1 MKINSKLRC
10 IVKFNR
16 NMQWLFIGVILVF
29 ILNALLFFLFKDSCG
44 TFGDQFG
51 AANALFSGLAFAGLI
66 VTILLQRKDL
76 RLQRKDLKMQ
86 RKELQITNLQL
97 EGQKEQLEE
106 QNKILRIQRFE
117 NTFFQMLTQFQEI
130 VNGLT
135 FNYYNGAGNQEK
147 RGREVFYEIFEN
159 VPHDSSIETNGTVK
173 CRYFGM
179 RGLLEKT
186 GVKGYLESKTPMCFD
201 HYFRFLYRI
210 LKFIQTSPLVTSFE
224 EEYEYTCMLRAMLS
238 RYELVWL
245 YYNGLTYGKDKL
257 KPLIERYAM
266 LNNLRE
272 DLLADKKGRFGSY
285 EPSVWEVK
293 ASVSENNIDRSLT
306 SDR

>member
-1 MKINSKLRC
+1 
-10 IVKFNR
+10 
-16 NMQWLFIGVILVF
+16 MQWLFIGVILVF

-44 TFGDQFG
+44 SFGDQFG

-135 FNYYNGAGNQEK
+135 YTYNNRSEIQEK
-147 RGREVFYEIFEN
+147 QGREIFYEIFEK
-159 VPHDSSIETNGTVK
+159 VPHYPKSKKSPADLYGYT
-173 CRYFGM
+173 GM
-179 RGLLEKT
+179 RGLLENR
-186 GVKGYLESKTPMCFD
+186 GIEEYVKSDTSKCFD

-266 LNNLRE
+266 LNNLRK
-272 DLLADKKGRFGSY
+272 DLLADKKGQFGSY
-285 EPSVWEVK
+285 EPSAWELNV
-293 ASVSENNIDRSLT
+293 SVSNNSNDSISNK
-306 SDR
+306 

>member
-1 MKINSKLRC
+1 MKCLKEHLIWWMLGF
-10 IVKFNR
+10 VVA
-16 NMQWLFIGVILVF
+16 MYL
-29 ILNALLFFLFKDSCG
+29 LNFSMIFFVADKDVRG

-51 AANALFSGLAFAGLI
+51 AVNALFSGLAFAGLI
-66 VTILLQRKDL
+66 YTIILQRRDL
-76 RLQRKDLKMQ
+76 ALQRQDLALQ
-86 RKELQITNLQL
+86 RKELELTRGELKNQT
-97 EGQKEQLEE
+97 EQQEE

-135 FNYYNGAGNQEK
+135 FTYVQGNAIQEK
-147 RGREVFYEIFEN
+147 QGREIFYDIFEN
-159 VPHDSSIETNGTVK
+159 APHYISIETNEAAK
-173 CRYFGM
+173 YRYYGM
-179 RGLLEKT
+179 RRLLKEKGLN
-186 GVKGYLESKTPMCFD
+186 GYVKSETPMCFD

-272 DLLADKKGRFGSY
+272 DLLVGKKDQFGSY
-285 EPSVWEVK
+285 EPSAFLLEN
-293 ASVSENNIDRSLT
+293 SVSEVCNS
-306 SDR
+306 

>member
-1 MKINSKLRC
+1 
-10 IVKFNR
+10 
-16 NMQWLFIGVILVF
+16 MQWLFIGVILVF

-44 TFGDQFG
+44 SFGDQFG

-135 FNYYNGAGNQEK
+135 YTYNNRGEILEK
-147 RGREVFYEIFEN
+147 HGREIFYEIFEK
-159 VPHDSSIETNGTVK
+159 VPHHPKTKKSTADLYGYT
-173 CRYFGM
+173 GM
-179 RGLLEKT
+179 RELLEKRGFEEYYKSDT
-186 GVKGYLESKTPMCFD
+186 SKHFD

-266 LNNLRE
+266 LNNLRD
-272 DLLADKKGRFGSY
+272 DLLVETDIDFGSY
-285 EPSVWEVK
+285 
-293 ASVSENNIDRSLT
+293 
-306 SDR
+306 SDGAYKRINPQ

>member
-1 MKINSKLRC
+1 
-10 IVKFNR
+10 
-16 NMQWLFIGVILVF
+16 MQWLFIGVILVF

-44 TFGDQFG
+44 SFGDQFG

-66 VTILLQRKDL
+66 VTILLQRNDL

-106 QNKILRIQRFE
+106 QNKTLKIQRFE
-117 NTFFQMLTQFQEI
+117 NTFFQMLAQFQEI
-130 VNGLT
+130 VNNITYSYKDISGKVHT
-135 FNYYNGAGNQEK
+135 VK
-147 RGREVFYEIFEN
+147 GREAFYDSFEIAE
-159 VPHDSSIETNGTVK
+159 HKTNLPDWNPTHINHQYV
-173 CRYFGM
+173 GM
-179 RGLLEKT
+179 RDIIQSL
-186 GVKGYLESKTPMCFD
+186 GYDGYMESFTPTYFD

-210 LKFIQTSPLVTSFE
+210 LKFIYTSPLVSSFE
-224 EEYEYTCMLRAMLS
+224 DEYEYTCMLRATLS

-266 LNNLRE
+266 LNNLRG
-272 DLLADKKGRFGSY
+272 DLLADKKDEFGTY
-285 EPSVWEVK
+285 EPSALK
-293 ASVSENNIDRSLT
+293 IIPPVSES
-306 SDR
+306 

>member
-1 MKINSKLRC
+1 
-10 IVKFNR
+10 
-16 NMQWLFIGVILVF
+16 MQWLFIGVILVF
-29 ILNALLFFLFKDSCG
+29 ILNALLFFLFKESCG

-135 FNYYNGAGNQEK
+135 YTYNNCGVIQEK
-147 RGREVFYEIFEN
+147 RGREIFNDIFEN
-159 VPHDSSIETNGTVK
+159 VPHDSYIETNGIAEL
-173 CRYFGM
+173 RYIGM

-186 GVKGYLESKTPMCFD
+186 GVKGYLESKNTDVF
-201 HYFRFLYRI
+201 
-210 LKFIQTSPLVTSFE
+210 
-224 EEYEYTCMLRAMLS
+224 
-238 RYELVWL
+238 
-245 YYNGLTYGKDKL
+245 
-257 KPLIERYAM
+257 
-266 LNNLRE
+266 
-272 DLLADKKGRFGSY
+272 
-285 EPSVWEVK
+285 
-293 ASVSENNIDRSLT
+293 
-306 SDR
+306 